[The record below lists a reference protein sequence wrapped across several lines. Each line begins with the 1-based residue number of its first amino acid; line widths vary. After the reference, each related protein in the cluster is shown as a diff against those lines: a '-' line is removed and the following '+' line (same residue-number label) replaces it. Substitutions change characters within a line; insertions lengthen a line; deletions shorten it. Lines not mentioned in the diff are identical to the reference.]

1 MIYANT
7 IIELGLIIL
16 MFFGSTSWGYIFLR
30 IGWPNIRTLEIEYKS
45 GASLIVGLIFSILT
59 IGISLIA
66 QALKLTELSLTELL
80 LINTTI
86 IFITGILIFTVK
98 RKFLGSKNVKVS
110 IPKRVISANV
120 IAKKAM
126 LQLPK
131 NSYLKVN
138 KQGEEKILELQQQRE
153 MKKQQRIEIEQM
165 EKEQKEMEKQKIQ
178 EEKRLNEKNE
188 IKERKKQEEKINET
202 QLLKLKQNIEK
213 EPLTRTKPLSEAEEK
228 KKQMKQISKDELD
241 VSSNKITIPEEAKSQ
256 KTETIHSQLQK
267 PTFEQ
272 KEIKKPIEQKGK
284 QKNKLMAFIF
294 GKKSKE
300 LKQKPRHTHE
310 MRKSIFA
317 KPLTL
322 PSFEKKPI
330 QTRDKFSENKRI
342 RGAEEIISNLEKKS
356 KEKGNTI
363 FTNEQLDSKIKK
375 TETYIKQNLKETL
388 EPTPEKKKPDIIEAM
403 PKSAKLLKELLKET
417 NGDEK

>member
-1 MIYANT
+1 VIYANT

-16 MFFGSTSWGYIFLR
+16 MFFGSASWGYIFLR

-80 LINTTI
+80 LLNTTI
-86 IFITGILIFTVK
+86 IFITGILIFTFK

-131 NSYLKVN
+131 NSYLQVN
-138 KQGEEKILELQQQRE
+138 KRGQEKILELQQQRE
-153 MKKQQRIEIEQM
+153 IKKQQRIENE
-165 EKEQKEMEKQKIQ
+165 KIQ
-178 EEKRLNEKNE
+178 EEKILNEKKE
-188 IKERKKQEEKINET
+188 AEERKKQEEKLNET

-213 EPLTRTKPLSEAEEK
+213 EPLTRAKPISEAEEK
-228 KKQMKQISKDELD
+228 KNQMKQISKDELD

-272 KEIKKPIEQKGK
+272 KETKKPIEQKGK

-294 GKKSKE
+294 GKNAKE

-322 PSFEKKPI
+322 PNFENKPI
-330 QTRDKFSENKRI
+330 QKRDKFSENKRI

-356 KEKGNTI
+356 KEKGNLI
-363 FTNEQLDSKIKK
+363 FTNDQINSKIKK
-375 TETYIKQNLKETL
+375 TETYIKQNLKENF
-388 EPTPEKKKPDIIEAM
+388 EPIPEKKKPDVNEAM

-417 NGDEK
+417 NSDEK